1 MPGGDPHLDSI
12 VLACRI
18 VIALGLLNVWL
29 LRAGKPTDWRGG
41 DARNMKEE
49 FAAYGLPGWF
59 MGVVG
64 FFKISLAILLL
75 VGIWIP
81 SVTKPAATGIALL
94 MLGAVSMHLKV
105 RDPIKKSLPAF
116 SLLVLSLVVIL
127 L

>member
-1 MPGGDPHLDSI
+1 MESI
-12 VLACRI
+12 VLASRI

-59 MGVVG
+59 LWVVV

>member
-1 MPGGDPHLDSI
+1 MESI
-12 VLACRI
+12 VLASRI

-49 FAAYGLPGWF
+49 FAAYGLPEWF
-59 MGVVG
+59 LWVVG

>member
-1 MPGGDPHLDSI
+1 MKPI
-12 VLACRI
+12 VLVSQI
-18 VIALGLLNVWL
+18 IIALGLLNVWL

-49 FAAYGLPGWF
+49 FQAYGLPAWF
-59 MGVVG
+59 LGVVG
-64 FFKISLAILLL
+64 FLKISLAILLL
-75 VGIWIP
+75 VGIWLP
-81 SVTKPAATGIALL
+81 YLTKPAATGIAVL

-105 RDPIKKSLPAF
+105 RDPVKKSLPAF